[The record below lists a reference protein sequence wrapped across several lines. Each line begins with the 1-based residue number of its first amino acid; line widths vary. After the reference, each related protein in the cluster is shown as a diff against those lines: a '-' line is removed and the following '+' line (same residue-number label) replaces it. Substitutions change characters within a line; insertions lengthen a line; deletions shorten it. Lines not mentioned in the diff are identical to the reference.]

1 MTTAASNQVA
11 IIGGGPSGIVAA
23 RWLKGQ
29 GFDPVI
35 FEQSDDL
42 GGQWNGAAAHSG
54 VWPSM
59 RTNTSRVMTA
69 FSDLD
74 YPAGTSVFPTNQDV
88 RAYLR
93 RYVETLDL
101 VPHLRVRSRV
111 EHLAAAPAGN
121 GWQVTVRTDGRAPET
136 TVYPKVVIANGRYH
150 KPQIPAVSGL
160 DGFTGALGVA
170 HTFAYKDP
178 DRYRGARVLVC
189 GCSISALEIAS
200 DLAMLGAARV
210 VCANRRQRYV
220 LQKLLAG
227 VPADHRA
234 FTRFATL
241 TGESFPPAVTVAGF
255 KELVVRTS
263 GSPEQFGAPK
273 PADNV
278 FEAGITLSH
287 HYLPLVAEGRITCR
301 PWLLEVQGRTV
312 RFVDGSEEEFDAIV
326 FGTGF
331 NVHMPFLSE
340 EIRTT
345 LDVDDHCIDL
355 HAFTFHPDLP
365 GLAVQGAI
373 DQVGP
378 FFPVAELSA
387 RWIAYVWS
395 GVRPMPTREEMLAG
409 IAAYRKRRSGPQ
421 TVPMHVAALMF
432 ARLAGVEPDLTRWPD
447 LLRALV
453 FGPLAPAGFRLE
465 GPDAL
470 PDAPQRLAAAA
481 AAFGAVLSPTL
492 TPDEAERLQALAQA
506 RNDEKLA
513 MLVAE
518 MGSGLI
524 TKA

>member
-11 IIGGGPSGIVAA
+11 IIGGGPAGLVAA
-23 RWLKGQ
+23 RWLKAQ
-29 GFDPVI
+29 GFEPVI
-35 FEQSDDL
+35 FEQSDAL
-42 GGQWNGAAAHSG
+42 GGQWNRTSAHSG
-54 VWPSM
+54 VWPAM

-69 FSDLD
+69 FSDLE
-74 YPAGTSVFPTNQDV
+74 YPPGTNVYPTNQDV
-88 RAYLR
+88 RSYLQ
-93 RYVETLDL
+93 RYAEAFDL
-101 VPHLRVRSRV
+101 LSHLRVRSRV
-111 EHLAAAPAGN
+111 DHLTTAPQGS
-121 GWQVTVRTDGRAPET
+121 GWQLTVRTDGRPAET
-136 TVYPKVVIANGRYH
+136 TVYPRVVIANGRYH
-150 KPQIPAVSGL
+150 RPQIPAVSGL
-160 DGFTGALGVA
+160 DSFTGALGVA

-220 LQKLLAG
+220 LQKLVAG

-234 FTRFATL
+234 FTRFAAL
-241 TGESFPPAVTVAGF
+241 AGEAFPPEVSAAGL
-255 KELVVRTS
+255 KGLIVSTS

-301 PWLLEVQGRTV
+301 PWLKQVQGQTV
-312 RFVDGSEEEFDAIV
+312 RFVDGSEDDFDAIV
-326 FGTGF
+326 LGTGF
-331 NVHMPFLSE
+331 TLEMPFLSDQL
-340 EIRTT
+340 RAT

-395 GVRPMPTREEMLAG
+395 GVRPAPGRDEMLAG
-409 IAAYRKRRSGPQ
+409 IAAYRARRGGPQ
-421 TVPMHVAALMF
+421 MVPMHVAAVMF
-432 ARLAGVEPDLTRWPD
+432 ARLAGVEPDLTRWPE

-470 PDAPQRLAAAA
+470 PDAPQRMAAAA
-481 AAFGAVLSPTL
+481 AAFGAISSATL
-492 TPDEAERLQALAQA
+492 TPMETGQLQALAQA
-506 RNDEKLA
+506 RHDDKLA
-513 MLVAE
+513 ALVSQLA
-518 MGSGLI
+518 GAA
-524 TKA
+524 TA